1 MRRHNFDPISFILG
15 ALFAAIG
22 LTFLFGNADLGDFH
36 LAVVW
41 PLPLI
46 VIGLLMLVTTLQ
58 RRSRHEA
65 ALTPAPPPSTVAAT
79 VPTPATVSAPVAGSS
94 GFGHE
99 PVSVDGGTDEIHKA
113 PDEIDGA
120 TDEIHDT
127 PDDVAGPS
135 DDLRGATDE
144 IDGLDERREDDPLD

>member
-58 RRSRHEA
+58 RRTRHET
-65 ALTPAPPPSTVAAT
+65 ALTPAPRPGATTAT
-79 VPTPATVSAPVAGSS
+79 VPATTMSAPAAGAS
-94 GFGHE
+94 E
-99 PVSVDGGTDEIHKA
+99 PAPTLIGPGPGTTHDVHA
-113 PDEIDGA
+113 AA
-120 TDEIHDT
+120 TDD
-127 PDDVAGPS
+127 
-135 DDLRGATDE
+135 
-144 IDGLDERREDDPLD
+144 IDGLDEDEDEPDLLDDPDDSRD

>member
-22 LTFLFGNADLGDFH
+22 LTFLFGNANLGDFH

-58 RRSRHEA
+58 RRTRHEA
-65 ALTPAPPPSTVAAT
+65 ALTPAPPPGAT
-79 VPTPATVSAPVAGSS
+79 VPATTVSEPAPTVIGPAAR
-94 GFGHE
+94 FTNDAH
-99 PVSVDGGTDEIHKA
+99 GT
-113 PDEIDGA
+113 A
-120 TDEIHDT
+120 TDD
-127 PDDVAGPS
+127 
-135 DDLRGATDE
+135 
-144 IDGLDERREDDPLD
+144 IDGLDEDEG

>member
-22 LTFLFGNADLGDFH
+22 LTFLFGNADIADFH

-58 RRSRHEA
+58 RRSRQEP
-65 ALTPAPPPSTVAAT
+65 ALAPAPP
-79 VPTPATVSAPVAGSS
+79 PATVSAPSPVGS
-94 GFGHE
+94 
-99 PVSVDGGTDEIHKA
+99 
-113 PDEIDGA
+113 GA
-120 TDEIHDT
+120 TDERVD
-127 PDDVAGPS
+127 
-135 DDLRGATDE
+135 GASDE
-144 IDGLDERREDDPLD
+144 IDGLDRDAGREDDPLD

>member
-22 LTFLFGNADLGDFH
+22 LTFLFGNANLGDFH

-58 RRSRHEA
+58 RRTRQEA
-65 ALTPAPPPSTVAAT
+65 ALTPAPPPGVTVPATTAT
-79 VPTPATVSAPVAGSS
+79 VPPPTVIGPAAGSRHDA
-94 GFGHE
+94 HE
-99 PVSVDGGTDEIHKA
+99 A
-113 PDEIDGA
+113 A
-120 TDEIHDT
+120 TDD
-127 PDDVAGPS
+127 
-135 DDLRGATDE
+135 
-144 IDGLDERREDDPLD
+144 IDGLEEDEGEPDLLDDRTD

>member
-58 RRSRHEA
+58 RRTRHET
-65 ALTPAPPPSTVAAT
+65 ALTPAPRPGATTAT
-79 VPTPATVSAPVAGSS
+79 VPATTATVPATTMSAPAAGAS
-94 GFGHE
+94 E
-99 PVSVDGGTDEIHKA
+99 PAPTLIGPGPGTPHDVDA
-113 PDEIDGA
+113 AA
-120 TDEIHDT
+120 TDD
-127 PDDVAGPS
+127 
-135 DDLRGATDE
+135 
-144 IDGLDERREDDPLD
+144 IDGLDEDEDEPDLLDDPG

>member
-1 MRRHNFDPISFILG
+1 MRRHTFDPISFILG

-58 RRSRHEA
+58 RRTRQEA
-65 ALTPAPPPSTVAAT
+65 ALTPAPPPGAT
-79 VPTPATVSAPVAGSS
+79 VPATTVSAP
-94 GFGHE
+94 
-99 PVSVDGGTDEIHKA
+99 A
-113 PDEIDGA
+113 PAASTTAPTVIGPAPGA
-120 TDEIHDT
+120 TD
-127 PDDVAGPS
+127 DVDAA
-135 DDLRGATDE
+135 ATAD
-144 IDGLDERREDDPLD
+144 IDGLDDDEGEPGLLGDRRD

>member
-58 RRSRHEA
+58 RRTRHET
-65 ALTPAPPPSTVAAT
+65 ALTPAPRPGATTAT
-79 VPTPATVSAPVAGSS
+79 VPATTMSAPAAGAS
-94 GFGHE
+94 E
-99 PVSVDGGTDEIHKA
+99 PAPTLIGPGPGTTHDVDA
-113 PDEIDGA
+113 AA
-120 TDEIHDT
+120 TDD
-127 PDDVAGPS
+127 
-135 DDLRGATDE
+135 
-144 IDGLDERREDDPLD
+144 IDGLDEDEDEPDLLDDPDDSRD